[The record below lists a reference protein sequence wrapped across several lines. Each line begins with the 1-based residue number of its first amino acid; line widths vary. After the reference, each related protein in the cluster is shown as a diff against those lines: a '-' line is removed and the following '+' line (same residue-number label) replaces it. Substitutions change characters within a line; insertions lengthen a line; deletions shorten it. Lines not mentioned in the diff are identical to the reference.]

1 MEEESVLSDVTE
13 LPSERAVVVATSEA
27 EAEAVLRSVEA
38 SVVTAAAAMARAE
51 ASTVR
56 DLMLL
61 GMLRECSARV
71 VYFVEIKRVSKL
83 CNEGMDEQRIIEY
96 RMLLIHI

>member
-13 LPSERAVVVATSEA
+13 LPSERAVVVATSDA
-27 EAEAVLRSVEA
+27 EVVLRSVEA
-38 SVVTAAAAMARAE
+38 SVVPAAAAMARAE

-56 DLMLL
+56 DLMIL
-61 GMLRECSARV
+61 GMLRDCSARV
-71 VYFVEIKRVSKL
+71 VYFDEIKRVSKL
-83 CNEGMDEQRIIEY
+83 CNEGMDEQRIIKY